1 MKNNHEE
8 ISYWQSF
15 TDILS
20 AILLVVMLVMVL
32 LILYLMQAPEEQWT
46 GYGDVTATP
55 VMTPT
60 PEFGDGDFD
69 EGDDGG
75 GGGWW
80 HTPTPEVSP
89 TVTPTPTPTPT
100 PFNPDGGGWGG
111 GGDHGEEEGKA
122 AVYAMIVDGETNR
135 VIPKAGIVFELFDS
149 GNVRQTLNT
158 YYPERIWYVNFTTTE
173 LGNFYL
179 PEKVLLKSYYLISD
193 DAPEGYDNAEPV
205 HFTLDDAYDWPA
217 PYVVQIPFMPSKN
230 VIHVSMT
237 DADTEE
243 GIGLGT
249 FRVIAAEDIITP
261 DGTLRYAKGE
271 LADTIICDENGE
283 GQSIELYLGK
293 YTVVQETIPEY
304 YAGIARTDTVTVQ
317 KKAAYDT
324 SVYLSYKC
332 RKSAM
337 ILTARDALY
346 NNRVLE
352 GAEFTVYR
360 EGGELDAK
368 TYTTDKL
375 GQIILTDLAKGT
387 TYHLRQTAS
396 LEHYNFPL
404 EEYNFI
410 VEDNGWI
417 QEKIVANMDVTNHI
431 LRLSISAVDALLR
444 SHQSDISMGLYDED
458 NTPIK
463 LWTTSGMPQT
473 LEGLA
478 PGRYYLV
485 LNGDTQ
491 ERKMIS
497 VKDTVELQSFAYS
510 LWSLTDTGIVIVV
523 IGAACG
529 LVACLVTRR
538 KKKGKKKE

>member
-1 MKNNHEE
+1 MKKNHEE

-15 TDILS
+15 TDIIS
-20 AILLVVMLVMVL
+20 AILLVVMLVSVL

-69 EGDDGG
+69 DGG
-75 GGGWW
+75 DGGVWA
-80 HTPTPEVSP
+80 TPTPEV
-89 TVTPTPTPTPT
+89 TVTPTPTPSPTPT

-111 GGDHGEEEGKA
+111 GGDHGEDTSKA
-122 AVYAMIVDGETNR
+122 AVYAMIVDAETNR
-135 VIPKAGIVFELFDS
+135 VIPKEGIVFELFDL
-149 GNVRQTLNT
+149 GHVRQTLNT
-158 YYPERIWYVNFTTTE
+158 YYPERIWYFEFTTTAE
-173 LGNFYL
+173 GNFYL
-179 PEKVLLKSYYLISD
+179 PEKVPLKSYYFRTD
-193 DAPEGYDNAEPV
+193 DAPEGYDDAEPA
-205 HFTLDDAYDWPA
+205 HFTLDDAYDWPS
-217 PYVVQIPFMPSKN
+217 PYVVKIPFMPSKN
-230 VIHVSMT
+230 VIHVAML

-243 GIGLGT
+243 PIGNGT

-261 DGTLRYAKGE
+261 DGTVRYAKGE
-271 LADTIICDENGE
+271 IADTIVCDENGE

-293 YTVVQETIPEY
+293 YTVEQEVIPEY
-304 YAGIARTDTVTVQ
+304 YAGIARSDTVTVQ

-346 NNRVLE
+346 PNRVLE
-352 GAEFTVYR
+352 GAEFAVYR
-360 EGGELDAK
+360 EGGELD
-368 TYTTDKL
+368 TQIYLTDKL
-375 GQIILTDLAKGT
+375 GQIVLTDLTKGA

-404 EEYNFI
+404 EEYTFT

-417 QEKIVANMDVTNHI
+417 QEKIVASMDVSNHI

-444 SHQSDISMGLYDED
+444 NSQSDISMGLYDED

-473 LEGLA
+473 LEGLK

-497 VKDTVELQSFAYS
+497 VKDTVELQNFAYS
-510 LWSLTDTGIVIVV
+510 LWSMTDTGIVIAA

-529 LVACLVTRR
+529 LVAWLIQLR
-538 KKKGKKKE
+538 KKKGTKKE